1 MDSDW
6 AWATQSRY
14 PGFCLS
20 FVRDRDPATVAEL
33 LGGGPLETMTVEEAV
48 RVFPPSRRGALLR
61 CGTVPGWAYCY
72 EDYEPVGFQR
82 SLLQRLSAGTEVV
95 QILKSGD
102 GMTIARRMVDG
113 RQTEQ
118 FEPRRGAASRGDGPA
133 VLLPR
138 VERTLSNQPGTSGLL
153 AALHAVGEHVG
164 TVISRQE
171 LDGPLPTTFST
182 FVEPDPAP
190 RPPIRPQGLGRTLGT
205 ITFGDT
211 GTFGNTARHAGP
223 DGA

>member
-1 MDSDW
+1 MDTDW

-33 LGGGPLETMTVEEAV
+33 LGGGPLETMTGDEAV
-48 RVFPPSRRGALLR
+48 RAFPPSRRGALLR

-72 EDYEPVGFQR
+72 EEYQPVAFQR
-82 SLLQRLSAGTEVV
+82 SLAQRLSAGTELV
-95 QILKSGD
+95 QVLKSGD

-118 FEPRRGAASRGDGPA
+118 FEPRRGAASRGEGPA
-133 VLLPR
+133 VLLPQA
-138 VERTLSNQPGTSGLL
+138 ERRLAGQPGTSGLV
-153 AALHAVGEHVG
+153 AALQAVGEHVG
-164 TVISRQE
+164 AILSRQE

-182 FVEPDPAP
+182 YVEPDLIP
-190 RPPIRPQGLGRTLGT
+190 RPSIRPQGLGRPLGT
-205 ITFGDT
+205 ITPGD
-211 GTFGNTARHAGP
+211 APRHTGP
-223 DGA
+223 DRA